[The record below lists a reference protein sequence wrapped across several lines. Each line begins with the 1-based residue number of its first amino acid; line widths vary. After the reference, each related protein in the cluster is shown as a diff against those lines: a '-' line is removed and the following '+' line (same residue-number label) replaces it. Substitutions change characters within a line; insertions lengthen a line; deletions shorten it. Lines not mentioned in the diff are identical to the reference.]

1 MESST
6 AAKSW
11 ASRVS
16 DWVTSRFSRKSSPPK
31 PDGRPTRKQQA
42 VAALIRRGRKQY
54 EVLNPDAVELG
65 ARVQEFSRQ
74 NPYGRC
80 DKCKKNTHNTE
91 DHDAVI
97 ALAKRNRAAKR
108 SRSAQ
113 TVKNRARGIM
123 KTTAKGNPKP
133 MVISPFICLDDGMR
147 HAFDESMFD
156 RAWSFVKGCINVV
169 PRRNPGL
176 FNALTLTGQVLR
188 ESDGTPRVYR
198 DDWHTQWKRMGCCPP
213 EVKTIARDMAQEF
226 MANGVT
232 TRFAFGQGMEYL
244 YYSICYA
251 VIRLYLDSL
260 EWEDVYLSE
269 EFELC
274 MDDEGMRGVKTNGE
288 RLVMFILANDA
299 ICKKMRL
306 GKYMTRVVD
315 AVRHEGDAVRHE
327 GDAVRHE
334 GEDVEDAEDAEDA

>member
-1 MESST
+1 MEANEAKEAKEAS
-6 AAKSW
+6 KSW

-16 DWVTSRFSRKSSPPK
+16 DWVTSRFSRKSSPPH
-31 PDGRPTRKQQA
+31 DGRPTRKQQA
-42 VAALIRRGRKQY
+42 VAALRLRGRKQY

-65 ARVQEFSRQ
+65 ARVQAFSRQ

-97 ALAKRNRAAKR
+97 ALAKRSRAAKT
-108 SRSAQ
+108 A
-113 TVKNRARGIM
+113 KRGIM
-123 KTTAKGNPKP
+123 KAVGKTKP
-133 MVISPFICLDDGMR
+133 IVISPFICLDERMR
-147 HAFDESMFD
+147 HAFDEDMFD
-156 RAWSFVKGCINVV
+156 QAWSFVKGCINVV

-188 ESDGTPRVYR
+188 GSDGTPRVYR
-198 DDWHTQWKRMGCCPP
+198 DDWDTQWKRMGCCPP
-213 EVKTIARDMAQEF
+213 EVKDIARDMAQEF

-232 TRFAFGQGMEYL
+232 TRFAFGQGIEYL

-260 EWEDVYLSE
+260 EWEDVYMSE

-274 MDDEGMRGVKTNGE
+274 MDDKGMRGVKTNGE
-288 RLVMFILANDA
+288 RLVMFIAANDA
-299 ICKKMRL
+299 ICKTMRL
-306 GKYMTRVVD
+306 GKYLSRVVD

-327 GDAVRHE
+327 GE
-334 GEDVEDAEDAEDA
+334 EL